1 MTSFLASI
9 RCGVLRRCVPTC
21 TTRLCL
27 RAAASIAWPS
37 ATSMLIGF
45 LLMQKVEPVKLQEE

>member
-1 MTSFLASI
+1 MTLSRASI
-9 RCGVLRRCVPTC
+9 RCGVLRRCVPIC

-37 ATSMLIGF
+37 ATSTLIGF
-45 LLMQKVEPVKLQEE
+45 WQ